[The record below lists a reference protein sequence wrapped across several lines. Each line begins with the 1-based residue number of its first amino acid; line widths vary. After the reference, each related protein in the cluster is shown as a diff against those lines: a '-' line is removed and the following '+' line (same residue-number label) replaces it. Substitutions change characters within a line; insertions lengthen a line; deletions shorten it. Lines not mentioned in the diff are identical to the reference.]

1 MPATGPVAPRPRRT
15 WRRGQRALC
24 LFGLVVALATTASA
38 QLVPIRTVPLALGD
52 QFLLFPSHTL
62 GMGGVSIALADSLLD
77 PFRNPALGARVSA
90 SRLFGSPV
98 LYSIS
103 RESGSGRTLPL
114 AGLLRAGRWFGAV
127 SAAIQEVEP
136 SRPFPAPPIIF
147 LRSSPI
153 AQEIP
158 GQGPVQQSR
167 SNTYA
172 FMSLGKV
179 LTGSGLSLGG
189 SAHWSRLQMMDG
201 VALYYPGSERVS
213 QSGHGLD
220 LRLGLLKE
228 WPGNRSLEAL
238 VLHHRLRM
246 TQDVVYLDQFW
257 DPGTQQF
264 VQVPRAE
271 HGLERAATW
280 GMHLAYQRPL
290 GVSGW
295 RIGWL
300 ATMNRQSQPH
310 IPQDEIVATAAG
322 QGRSTAY
329 NFGLGFSKTR
339 GSGVFAIEA
348 VYEPVWNTTWGVA
361 AAPVVTTRGD
371 IIPVGGRTIENR
383 FRFSNAILRLGV
395 NHETP
400 LVDIQKA
407 IGFQL
412 GLSVHAIRYRLA
424 QSDRVGVTE
433 RQQRA
438 RWVEWTP
445 TWGLSLRFPEF
456 EVRYRGRAT
465 NGAGRPGTDITF
477 PIGQPI
483 DPLPPGN
490 LVATPGGL
498 LQLAGVSTVSHQVS
512 LSLPL
517 R

>member
-15 WRRGQRALC
+15 RRRGQRALC
-24 LFGLVVALATTASA
+24 VFGFVVALAATASA
-38 QLVPIRTVPLALGD
+38 QLVPIRTIPLAQGD

-103 RESGSGRTLPL
+103 RESGGGRTLPL
-114 AGLLRAGRWFGAV
+114 ASLLRAGRWFGGV
-127 SAAIQEVEP
+127 SAAIQEVET
-136 SRPFPAPPIIF
+136 SQPFQAPPIIF
-147 LRSSPI
+147 LRDSPI
-153 AQEIP
+153 AQDIP
-158 GQGPVQQSR
+158 GQGPTQQSR

-172 FMSLGKV
+172 FVSLGKV

-189 SAHWSRLQMMDG
+189 SALWSRLQMMDG
-201 VALYYPGSERVS
+201 VAFRYPGSERVN
-213 QSGHGLD
+213 QAGNGLD

-228 WPGNRSLEAL
+228 WSGNRSLEAL

-246 TQDVVYLDQFW
+246 TQDAVYLDQFW

-264 VQVPRAE
+264 VQVPRVE
-271 HGLERAATW
+271 HSLDRANTW

-290 GVSGW
+290 GVNGW
-295 RIGWL
+295 RIGGL
-300 ATMNRQSQPH
+300 ATIDHQSQPR
-310 IPQDEIVATAAG
+310 IPEDEILATAGG

-329 NFGLGFSKTR
+329 NFGLGFSKAR

-348 VYEPVWNTTWGVA
+348 VYEPVWSTTWGVA
-361 AAPVVTTRGD
+361 AAPVVTTGSD
-371 IIPVGGRTIENR
+371 IIPAGGRTIENR
-383 FRFSNAILRLGV
+383 FRFSNAVLRLGV
-395 NHETP
+395 SHETP

-412 GLSVHAIRYRLA
+412 GLAVHAIRYRLA
-424 QSDRVGVTE
+424 QSDHVAVTE
-433 RQQRA
+433 RRLRE

-465 NGAGRPGTDITF
+465 NGAGRPGTDLTF

-490 LVATPGGL
+490 IVTTPGGL
-498 LQLAGVSTVSHQVS
+498 LQLAGVSTVTHQIS